1 MDEKVV
7 TMAMLF
13 DFFGELLTDKQ
24 RDCFDLYYNDDLSLS
39 EIAEY
44 RGISRQAVRDNIVR
58 AEAALCELEENELT
72 VPRQVMQEYASAA
85 FLDYDDLLPIPAESE
100 TVMVRYDEAWDAYYV
115 GLGDVG
121 DSYTQIAS
129 VSQLEDGST
138 QVEVTMGS
146 YDVPQ
151 MYTMQAVLA
160 PNPYADGMADPVY
173 LYSVSSASLA

>member
-58 AEAALCELEENELT
+58 AEAALCELEEKTGIVERFESMNKLISELEKD
-72 VPRQVMQEYASAA
+72 VQLIIDAS
-85 FLDYDDLLPIPAESE
+85 D
-100 TVMVRYDEAWDAYYV
+100 
-115 GLGDVG
+115 G
-121 DSYTQIAS
+121 DSVLCRTA
-129 VSQLEDGST
+129 EDMKLKLKRLKG
-138 QVEVTMGS
+138 
-146 YDVPQ
+146 
-151 MYTMQAVLA
+151 
-160 PNPYADGMADPVY
+160 
-173 LYSVSSASLA
+173 